1 VAVIGDSDAP
11 QRSTTLPLVS
21 ILTGTYNRSNVLR
34 LVIETV
40 RRQTVPDW
48 EWVIVGDQ
56 RTGRLLTQRV

>member
-1 VAVIGDSDAP
+1 VSVDSDAP
-11 QRSTTLPLVS
+11 QRSTALPLVS
-21 ILTGTYNRSNVLR
+21 ILTATYKRSNVLR

-48 EWVIVGDQ
+48 EWVIVEDQ